1 MPPAVPQRSENAADS
16 VAAAPSRDEVLA
28 RYRRLREI
36 SKQHHH
42 LALESLSPGSI
53 LQHARRLG
61 LAIGRTLVLDDM
73 DELTYAYDLAIY
85 TASPGRSRAIDRY
98 ARSARPAPGSDE
110 ALMLEAMCG
119 ARFVI
124 ARVEHAHQAAGLI
137 VTDIALGTELW
148 LMDEGFEMSLP
159 NGSLVATRLYT
170 PETFSMTA
178 GVSVPLDGGLLTD
191 AFAEAPHL
199 LRKKLAEAVN
209 DRRFAEALYRVA
221 LADGIMERM
230 TYRDPLGEDD

>member
-1 MPPAVPQRSENAADS
+1 MRPAVAVRGKNVVDSS
-16 VAAAPSRDEVLA
+16 VAVPSRDEVLA

-36 SKQHHH
+36 SKHHH
-42 LALESLSPGSI
+42 DLALESLPPGSI

-61 LAIGRTLVLDDM
+61 LAIGRMLVLDDM

-110 ALMLEAMCG
+110 ALMLEAMCR

-124 ARVEHAHQAAGLI
+124 ARVERRHPAAGLI
-137 VTDIALGTELW
+137 VLDTARNTELW
-148 LMDEGFEMSLP
+148 LMDEGLESSLP
-159 NGSLVATRLYT
+159 VGCGLATRLYT

-178 GVSVPLDGGLLTD
+178 GVFVPLDNDLLLD
-191 AFAEAPHL
+191 VFHEVPQVR
-199 LRKKLAEAVN
+199 RKGPEEGVN
-209 DRRFAEALYRVA
+209 DRRFAEALYRLA

-230 TYRDPLGEDD
+230 AYRDPGGED